1 MADVAVTSFAT
12 PPSRL
17 VAGLRRGGAR
27 LWVGAALVAIL
38 VLVALFAPLL
48 APHDPLE
55 QDLLSTQLPPVWTQ
69 GGGPAFIFGTDS
81 LGRCVLSRL
90 IYSARTAVTVALIA
104 AALAALIGV
113 ALGLFAGSFGGWIDQ
128 VISRLLDV
136 WMAFPPVLLSIVLAA
151 VIGAG
156 LTSVIVAIVMVDW
169 TRFARVVRAE
179 TMVQL
184 TRDYAAAARA
194 IGLSRASMLRLEIL
208 PNLVPLLVTLLAVE
222 MGIAILVEV
231 ILSFVGI
238 SVAGDTPTWGSMIA
252 EGRQIVYQ
260 APWIMALPIA
270 CIIASVIGFNLL
282 GDGLRLAHR
291 SGATLM
297 TATLAIQGLKVAI
310 GDAAANVLRGVSLAV
325 QPGEVRGLVGESG
338 AGKSMLG
345 RAVLGLLPANA
356 AINGRSVSPSKAAI
370 FSRCPKRSGAIC
382 SAGALR

>member
-1 MADVAVTSFAT
+1 MAEIVVRAMAA

-17 VAGLRRGGAR
+17 LAGLKRGGPR
-27 LWVGAALVAIL
+27 LWVGAALTALL

-48 APHDPLE
+48 APHNPLE
-55 QDLLSTQLPPVWTQ
+55 QDLLSAQLPPMWMH
-69 GGGPAFIFGTDS
+69 GGDPAYIFGTDS

-90 IYSARTAVTVALIA
+90 IYSAQTAVIVALIA
-104 AALAALIGV
+104 ASLAALIGV
-113 ALGLFAGSFGGWIDQ
+113 SLGLFAGSFGGWVDQ
-128 VISRLLDV
+128 FISRLIDV

-156 LTSVIVAIVMVDW
+156 LTSVIVAIVVVDW

-194 IGLSRASMLRLEIL
+194 IGLNRAKVLRLEIL

-260 APWIMALPIA
+260 APWIMALPIG
-270 CIIASVIGFNLL
+270 CIIVSVIGLNLL
-282 GDGLRLAHR
+282 GDGLRLALDPVQR
-291 SGATLM
+291 S
-297 TATLAIQGLKVAI
+297 
-310 GDAAANVLRGVSLAV
+310 
-325 QPGEVRGLVGESG
+325 
-338 AGKSMLG
+338 
-345 RAVLGLLPANA
+345 
-356 AINGRSVSPSKAAI
+356 
-370 FSRCPKRSGAIC
+370 
-382 SAGALR
+382 

>member
-1 MADVAVTSFAT
+1 MADIAVAPLAT
-12 PPSRL
+12 QNSRL
-17 VAGLRRGGAR
+17 LAGLKRGGAR
-27 LWVGAALVAIL
+27 LWIGAALVAIL
-38 VLVALFAPLL
+38 VLAALLAPML

-55 QDLLSTQLPPVWTQ
+55 QDLLSAQLPPAWMQ
-69 GGGPAFIFGTDS
+69 GGDPSFIFGTDS

-90 IYSARTAVTVALIA
+90 IYSARTAVMVALIA
-104 AALAALIGV
+104 ASLAALIGV
-113 ALGLFAGSFGGWIDQ
+113 ALGLFAGSFGGWVDQ
-128 VISRLLDV
+128 LISRLIDV

-156 LTSVIVAIVMVDW
+156 LTSVIVAIVVVDW

-194 IGLSRASMLRLEIL
+194 IGLSRAKLLRLEIL

-260 APWIMALPIA
+260 APWIMALPIG
-270 CIIASVIGFNLL
+270 CIIASVIGLNLL
-282 GDGLRLAHR
+282 GDGLRLALDPVQR
-291 SGATLM
+291 S
-297 TATLAIQGLKVAI
+297 
-310 GDAAANVLRGVSLAV
+310 
-325 QPGEVRGLVGESG
+325 
-338 AGKSMLG
+338 
-345 RAVLGLLPANA
+345 
-356 AINGRSVSPSKAAI
+356 
-370 FSRCPKRSGAIC
+370 
-382 SAGALR
+382 

>member
-1 MADVAVTSFAT
+1 MADIAVSSLAM

-17 VAGLRRGGAR
+17 VAGLKRGGAR

-38 VLVALFAPLL
+38 VLVAVFAAVL
-48 APHDPLE
+48 APHNPLE
-55 QDLLSTQLPPVWTQ
+55 QDLLSAQLPPMWMQ
-69 GGGPAFIFGTDS
+69 GGDPAYVLGTDS

-90 IYSARTAVTVALIA
+90 IYSARTAVMVALIA
-104 AALAALIGV
+104 ASLAALIGV
-113 ALGLFAGSFGGWIDQ
+113 ALGLLAGSFGGWADQ
-128 VISRLLDV
+128 LISRLIDV

-156 LTSVIVAIVMVDW
+156 LTSVIVAIVVVDW

-194 IGLSRASMLRLEIL
+194 IGLTRAKILRLEIL

-238 SVAGDTPTWGSMIA
+238 SVAGDTATWGSMIA

-260 APWIMALPIA
+260 APWIMALPIV
-270 CIIASVIGFNLL
+270 CIIVSVIGLNLL
-282 GDGLRLAHR
+282 GDGLRLALDPVQR
-291 SGATLM
+291 S
-297 TATLAIQGLKVAI
+297 
-310 GDAAANVLRGVSLAV
+310 
-325 QPGEVRGLVGESG
+325 
-338 AGKSMLG
+338 
-345 RAVLGLLPANA
+345 
-356 AINGRSVSPSKAAI
+356 
-370 FSRCPKRSGAIC
+370 
-382 SAGALR
+382 